1 MAVATK
7 SGIYNGYKVIG
18 TQTLGLRG
26 LVLWLKFN
34 EGSGNIAYDS
44 SFYNNHGTIYG
55 AVYTDGKFGKAL
67 SFDGVD
73 DYVEVPDSASLDMT
87 EVMTLA
93 WWMYPKT
100 TDLQRIFMKKRTDG
114 VKDDY
119 TNYAVWINDG
129 VMETTAGEAAFAGQL
144 LIDVGS
150 GDGGT
155 YTRIGTNVNVG
166 NYLNEW
172 HFYAF
177 TYDESTLKVYVD
189 GVLVY
194 TLNVAQDLG
203 ANTGPLII
211 GKHVDNSATSKFFF
225 NGTIDEVRIY
235 NRALSENEIKMLYY
249 NRIGAVPS
257 KTI

>member
-1 MAVATK
+1 MATK
-7 SGIYNGYKVIG
+7 LGSDVGYRSGIYNGYKVIG

-55 AVYTDGKFGKAL
+55 ATWTDGKFGKAL

-73 DYVEVPDSASLDMT
+73 DYVEIPDSESLDIT
-87 EVMTLA
+87 DAITVMVWVNGDLA
-93 WWMYPKT
+93 SQYKGI
-100 TDLQRIFMKKRTDG
+100 LEKRDSTASGFALLSWDADEIKFEITNIGLSISKGGLESFRWYHVVGTYDSSTGKGYLYING
-114 VKDDY
+114 VKVGED
-119 TNYAVWINDG
+119 TASGAIKPND
-129 VMETTAGEAAFAGQL
+129 AKLF
-144 LIDVGS
+144 IGS
-150 GDGGT
+150 RG
-155 YTRIGTNVNVG
+155 IGNKPSC
-166 NYLNEW
+166 Y
-172 HFYAF
+172 
-177 TYDESTLKVYVD
+177 
-189 GVLVY
+189 
-194 TLNVAQDLG
+194 
-203 ANTGPLII
+203 
-211 GKHVDNSATSKFFF
+211 F

>member
-1 MAVATK
+1 MATK
-7 SGIYNGYKVIG
+7 LGSVVGYRSGIYNGYKVIG

-55 AVYTDGKFGKAL
+55 ATWTDGKFGKAL

-73 DYVEVPDSASLDMT
+73 DYVEVPNEDRLT
-87 EVMTLA
+87 YLT
-93 WWMYPKT
+93 PIT
-100 TDLQRIFMKKRTDG
+100 I
-114 VKDDY
+114 
-119 TNYAVWINDG
+119 AVWIYPTEFNIDNEIISSTYGAGGYELAIMNDG
-129 VMETTAGEAAFAGQL
+129 TKVKFQYHNGTQWRVSAFSYTFSTNKWYFIAVTYSANGGEMFINGE
-144 LIDVGS
+144 S
-150 GDGGT
+150 
-155 YTRIGTNVNVG
+155 IGTFPYTGDIVNPPNTDSLFIG
-166 NYLNEW
+166 TCANPEYREW
-172 HFYAF
+172 
-177 TYDESTLKVYVD
+177 
-189 GVLVY
+189 
-194 TLNVAQDLG
+194 
-203 ANTGPLII
+203 
-211 GKHVDNSATSKFFF
+211 F